1 MRKILRQ
8 RTQSGASS
16 GTNLQALAASAGA
29 RRPRTA
35 SDEVS
40 RRSNTARPTT
50 DILSHLQELKAKER
64 QVLGR
69 GPRDTAS
76 AGSTN
81 AAGQKQNLSAEELK
95 SRQERQ
101 AHEERMASQYRQQL
115 NARMREINE
124 SAIDLSHQKTVMA
137 QLERQLLGSSSP
149 RDLEQLELDRVNGIR
164 SLIGLP
170 ALPPLPALGGV
181 RQSRPGT
188 PVYVA
193 SPYSLPS
200 PSSSSMH
207 GHSQKH
213 SSYRRSHQRT
223 ISSSTGDIPRHQ
235 AAGSVSRQQDRAE
248 NHPGVTE
255 DDEEQDMDL
264 EEGEISEE
272 GEILE

>member
-170 ALPPLPALGGV
+170 ALPPLPALGACPRHPP
-181 RQSRPGT
+181 RQCMGTHKSTAAIAARTRELSAAALAIYLATKQQAAYPDSRIEP
-188 PVYVA
+188 
-193 SPYSLPS
+193 
-200 PSSSSMH
+200 
-207 GHSQKH
+207 
-213 SSYRRSHQRT
+213 RT
-223 ISSSTGDIPRHQ
+223 IQ
-235 AAGSVSRQQDRAE
+235 V
-248 NHPGVTE
+248 
-255 DDEEQDMDL
+255 
-264 EEGEISEE
+264 
-272 GEILE
+272 